1 MLLYTEPQCENF
13 CKKHFLG
20 GGFTMTVQ
28 MFGLLGLQT
37 LQPWIFS
44 VGYIKDSV
52 FTTTL
57 ISVVALIPPEILDK
71 TFHETALVQ

>member
-1 MLLYTEPQCENF
+1 
-13 CKKHFLG
+13 
-20 GGFTMTVQ
+20 MTVQ